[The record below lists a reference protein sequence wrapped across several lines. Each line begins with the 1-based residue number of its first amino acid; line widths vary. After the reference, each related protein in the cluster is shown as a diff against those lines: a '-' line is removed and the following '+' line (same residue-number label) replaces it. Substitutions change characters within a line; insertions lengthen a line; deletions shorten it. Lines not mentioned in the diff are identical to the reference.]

1 MSPVSRKR
9 KPKKARKPRQR
20 SGRGYLSG
28 LSRAA
33 VTAWWPERIDEVL
46 TGAVGLLDA
55 AGPRELEQAT
65 AELIGG
71 VLHRALAQE
80 TMGFALQAWLG
91 ALIEET
97 SERVSVES
105 WYLLHGIAAI
115 APEAQATQAREGIER
130 MNGRGL
136 SGPEWLAWTPG
147 VTPTGEVQVLRDA
160 YGSRFGVVMACGYPD
175 APAATGVDGYVY
187 LLDVDACSSV
197 VEVVDAS

>member
-28 LSRAA
+28 LSRAT

-55 AGPRELEQAT
+55 AGPRALEQAT

-80 TMGFALQAWLG
+80 TMGSALQAWLA
-91 ALIEET
+91 ALMEAT
-97 SERVSVES
+97 SERASVERCRP
-105 WYLLHGIAAI
+105 LA
-115 APEAQATQAREGIER
+115 
-130 MNGRGL
+130 GL
-136 SGPEWLAWTPG
+136 A
-147 VTPTGEVQVLRDA
+147 
-160 YGSRFGVVMACGYPD
+160 
-175 APAATGVDGYVY
+175 
-187 LLDVDACSSV
+187 
-197 VEVVDAS
+197 